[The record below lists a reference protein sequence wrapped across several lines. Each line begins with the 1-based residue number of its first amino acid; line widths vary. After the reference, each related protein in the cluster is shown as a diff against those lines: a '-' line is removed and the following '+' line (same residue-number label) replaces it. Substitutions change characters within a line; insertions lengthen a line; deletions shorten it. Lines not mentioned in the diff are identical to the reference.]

1 MRFIFGLTMT
11 STMTA
16 TTLESFRLG
25 PYLAVRV
32 EAADSEGEGES
43 NRSLHIGFL
52 LDVSYS
58 MAGERLDAVKRTLT
72 ALTPLFKP
80 TDFCTIVSFSGVART
95 VVSRLPMDAAGL
107 AEFQRATAAMA
118 VEGNTNLGEGITH
131 MAALHTDYDAIILL
145 TDGQITAGVQSDE
158 GIQSLLTGFRGRPL
172 HTLGYGADHN
182 RSLLNRVA
190 LTSCG
195 TYTFVDGETTL
206 PISMADLLQGLRSE
220 VLHEAV
226 LTVEGTTCIEL
237 NGAGPVRRIG
247 GVVPG
252 RPYWS
257 VFQGPHG
264 PATVTLNSVEQTVT
278 VPAMID
284 DVTGDAIDQVREQ
297 ITRARVVALLAQ
309 GTTAL
314 ETGSGLAGAL
324 DGQIQGLLDEIGES
338 TRPLLLRMKGQLI
351 DMRCYLRAL
360 PPPPAAGEPV
370 RRGDAWGPPPPSA
383 SIMARM
389 TSVTGVLSSQRGV
402 TSYHAGD
409 DPDQTF
415 SSPAQRSASHQVSSH
430 YSGADPE

>member
-1 MRFIFGLTMT
+1 MN
-11 STMTA
+11 STMNS
-16 TTLESFRLG
+16 TTVESFRLG
-25 PYLAVRV
+25 PYIAVRV
-32 EAADSEGEGES
+32 EAAES
-43 NRSLHIGFL
+43 NEIECRALHIGFL

-58 MAGERLDAVKRTLT
+58 MAGERLDAVKRTLA

-80 TDFCTIVSFSGVART
+80 TDFCTIVSFSGAART

-107 AEFQRATAAMA
+107 TEFQRATTAMA

-182 RSLLNRVA
+182 RSLLNHVA

-264 PATVTLNSVEQTVT
+264 PATITLNSVEQTIV
-278 VPAMID
+278 VPAMME
-284 DVTGDAIDQVREQ
+284 DVTGDALDMVKEQ
-297 ITRARVVALLAQ
+297 ITRARVVSLLAQ
-309 GTTAL
+309 GTAVL
-314 ETGSGLAGAL
+314 ETGSRLGGVL
-324 DGQIQGLLDEIGES
+324 DVQIQGLLDEIGES

-360 PPPPAAGEPV
+360 PPPPVAGEPV
-370 RRGDAWGPPPPSA
+370 GRSDAWGPPPPSASA

-415 SSPAQRSASHQVSSH
+415 SSPAQRSASHQVSAH